1 MKKALISVFDKSELI
16 PLAEKLVQKQY
27 QIISTGGTYQRLIQA
42 GIPCQKIDELTG
54 FPEIFEGRVK
64 TLHPK
69 IHGGLLGKR
78 DQKKHIEEA
87 RDNQIEWIDLVV
99 VNLYPFEE
107 TLKKDGVTDSEIIE
121 QIDIGGPSML
131 RSAAKNH
138 QFVSVVTDINDYSKV
153 LDDMDDEGNT
163 SIDLRKELAAK
174 VFQLTASYD
183 AVIASYLTKD
193 VFPKTLTLTYHKK
206 QVLRYGE
213 NPHQSACYY
222 TSSDDVPYSISSSEQ
237 LHGKELSYNNIQD
250 AEAALNMLKA
260 FKEHTAVALKH
271 MNPCG
276 IGSDPDIHKAFD
288 KAYDS
293 DPISIFGGIV
303 ALSDVVDI
311 DLAKKLGKIFLEVIL
326 APGYTSDALAH
337 LQKKKNIRLI
347 KIQIG
352 KPAYDKE
359 VKSVSNGLLVQDE
372 DALFYKD
379 LTYPTKTKPSKEEIE
394 ELLFAYKVVKFVKSN
409 AIVITKNH
417 QTVGVG
423 AGQMNRVGAAK
434 IAVDQANEKAK
445 DGYMASDAFF
455 PMPDTVELAIKAG
468 IKAIIQPGGSI
479 KDQQSIDLCDK
490 HGISMVFTSM
500 RHFKH

>member
-1 MKKALISVFDKSELI
+1 MKKALISVSDKSDLI
-16 PLAEKLVQKQY
+16 ALAQKLVQKNY
-27 QIISTGGTYQRLIQA
+27 HIISTGGTYQTLCHA
-42 GIPCQKIDELTG
+42 GIPCQKIDEVTG

-64 TLHPK
+64 TLHPM

-78 DQKKHIEEA
+78 DQETHIREA
-87 RDNQIEWIDLVV
+87 RENQIEWIDLVI
-99 VNLYPFEE
+99 VNLYPFKE
-107 TLKKDGVTDSEIIE
+107 TLKRKGVTNSEVIE

-138 QFVSVVTDINDYSKV
+138 EFVTVVTDIKDYSK
-153 LDDMDDEGNT
+153 LIDDMDDEGNT
-163 SIDLRKELAAK
+163 SLDLRREMAAK

-183 AVIASYLTKD
+183 AHIASYLTND
-193 VFPKTLTLTYHKK
+193 DYPETLTLTYQKK
-206 QVLRYGE
+206 QGLRYGE

-222 TSSDDVPYSISSSEQ
+222 TSSEDVPYSISSSEQ

-260 FKEHTAVALKH
+260 FPNHTAVAVKH

-276 IGSDPDIHKAFD
+276 IGCDSDIHTAFD

-293 DPISIFGGIV
+293 DSMSIFGGIV
-303 ALSDVVDI
+303 ALSDIVDI
-311 DLAKKLGKIFLEVIL
+311 DLAIKLGKIFLEVIL
-326 APGYTSDALAH
+326 APGFTSDALVH

-347 KIQIG
+347 KIQTG
-352 KPAYDKE
+352 KPVYDKE
-359 VKSVSNGLLVQDE
+359 VKSVSNGLLLQDE
-372 DALFYKD
+372 DELFYKE
-379 LTYPTKTKPSKEEIE
+379 LTYPTKIKPSKEDIE
-394 ELLFAYKVVKFVKSN
+394 ELLFAFKVVKFVKSN
-409 AIVITKNH
+409 AIAITKNH

-434 IAVDQANEKAK
+434 IAIEQANVKAI
-445 DGYMASDAFF
+445 DGYLASDAFF
-455 PMPDTVELAIKAG
+455 PMPDTVELAINAG
-468 IKAIIQPGGSI
+468 VKAIIQPGGSI
-479 KDQQSIDLCDK
+479 KDQASIDLCDA